1 MKITIFTSNQPRHL
15 SFVSK
20 LSKISDECFAIL
32 ECNTLFPGFQED
44 FFKKS
49 IIMQNYFSKVL
60 AAEKKIFNE
69 NYFLNSNIKVLS
81 AKMGDLNKLS
91 KQELSP
97 ALQSDIYIVFGS
109 SYIKGWLID
118 YLLNKKAINIHM
130 GISPFY
136 RGSSCNF
143 WAAYQDDFHLIG
155 ATIHLLSK
163 GLDSGN
169 ILYHVLPNL
178 DNCKNCFEFS
188 MNAVKDA
195 QDSIIENIKM
205 NRLLSIDAVKQDK
218 TKEIKYTKNIDFTDE
233 EANNF
238 LNNEPS
244 IKYIKDK
251 LRHQY
256 DEDLYIKKHLFKDF

>member
-1 MKITIFTSNQPRHL
+1 
-15 SFVSK
+15 
-20 LSKISDECFAIL
+20 
-32 ECNTLFPGFQED
+32 
-44 FFKKS
+44 
-49 IIMQNYFSKVL
+49 
-60 AAEKKIFNE
+60 
-69 NYFLNSNIKVLS
+69 
-81 AKMGDLNKLS
+81 MGDLNKLS